1 MCFADWAPVARGC
14 LIGGMCVMLFGRL
27 LNLFIIVLPGAI
39 VAIAGAVLRAIY
51 VRCPVCHKT
60 LWPYYLSD
68 YCPHCG
74 EDLTKY

>member
-39 VAIAGAVLRAIY
+39 VAIAGVALWAIY
-51 VRCPVCHKT
+51 VRCPVRHKA
-60 LWPYYLSD
+60 LWP
-68 YCPHCG
+68 
-74 EDLTKY
+74 

>member
-39 VAIAGAVLRAIY
+39 VAIAGVALWAIF
-51 VRCPVCHKT
+51 VRCPVRHKA
-60 LWPYYLSD
+60 LWP
-68 YCPHCG
+68 
-74 EDLTKY
+74 

>member
-1 MCFADWAPVARGC
+1 MCFADWAPGARGC

-39 VAIAGAVLRAIY
+39 VAIAGVALWAIF

>member
-68 YCPHCG
+68 YCPNCG

>member
-39 VAIAGAVLRAIY
+39 VAIAGAVLRAIF
-51 VRCPVCHKT
+51 VRCPVRHKT

-68 YCPHCG
+68 YCPNCG

>member
-1 MCFADWAPVARGC
+1 MCFADWAPVARGR

-39 VAIAGAVLRAIY
+39 VAIAGVALWAIF
-51 VRCPVCHKT
+51 VRCPKCRNN
-60 LWPYYLSD
+60 LPFYGEN

>member
-39 VAIAGAVLRAIY
+39 VAIAGVALWAIF

-68 YCPHCG
+68 YRPHGG

>member
-39 VAIAGAVLRAIY
+39 VAIAGVALWAIF

-60 LWPYYLSD
+60 LWP
-68 YCPHCG
+68 
-74 EDLTKY
+74 

>member
-39 VAIAGAVLRAIY
+39 VAIAGVALWAIF

-68 YCPHCG
+68 HCPNCG